1 MAQEERRCSSWFAK
15 VVITDDN
22 AHDIWEGLNE
32 LDIRSGQLL
41 YFYFWRNSKLDGRA
55 RRHSFISSLIR
66 AKFSASGSGL
76 QCPLGLLLI
85 LARLSSERFLSMNQR
100 PEILRRNVW
109 R

>member
-1 MAQEERRCSSWFAK
+1 MAQEERRRSSWFAK

-32 LDIRSGQLL
+32 LDIRSGRLL
-41 YFYFWRNSKLDGRA
+41 YFWRNSKLDGRA
-55 RRHSFISSLIR
+55 RRHSFTSSLIR
-66 AKFSASGSGL
+66 AQFSGSARASSA
-76 QCPLGLLLI
+76 PLGLLLI